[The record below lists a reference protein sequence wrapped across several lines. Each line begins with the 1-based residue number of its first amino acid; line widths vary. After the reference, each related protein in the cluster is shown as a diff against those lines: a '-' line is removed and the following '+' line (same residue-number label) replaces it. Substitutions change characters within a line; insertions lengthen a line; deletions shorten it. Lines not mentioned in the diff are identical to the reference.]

1 MKLQHYI
8 GGLQNLGPVNTDTR
22 VFAEEWEKR
31 IFGIHT
37 VMMAESAH
45 LPNARPKY
53 DFSTFDTSFKEFW
66 TWASLRTGAEGMQP
80 FEYFKFRY
88 YEKWLMGITQFFI
101 DQGYITEKELTE
113 KISKYA
119 NNPKAELPAQRNPE
133 LANQVRKYL
142 TLGDSARQPR
152 KQPAKF
158 SVGDRVLVAD
168 PQAVEH
174 TRLPGFLRNKPGVV
188 ELVYPDSYAYFVKTG
203 DGIGEA
209 MPVYQVAFEPEVMWG
224 DSAHEDNVTVYADL
238 FEAYLLPSN

>member
-1 MKLQHYI
+1 VKLQHYI
-8 GGLQNLGPVNTDTR
+8 GGLQNLGPVSTDTR

-37 VMMAESAH
+37 TMMAESMH

-53 DFSTFDTSFKEFW
+53 DFGAFDSNFKEVW

-88 YEKWLMGITQFFI
+88 YEKWLMGITQFFV
-101 DQGYITEKELTE
+101 DQGYITEKELSE
-113 KISKYA
+113 KISKYTHD
-119 NNPKAELPAQRNPE
+119 PKADLPAQGNPE
-133 LANQVRKYL
+133 LANQIQKYL
-142 TLGDSARQPR
+142 SLGDSARKPL

-158 SVGDRVLVAD
+158 NVGDRVLVAD
-168 PQAVEH
+168 PEAVEH

-188 ELVYPDSYAYFVKTG
+188 ELVYPDSYAYFVTTG
-203 DGIGEA
+203 DGIGA
-209 MPVYQVAFEPEVMWG
+209 PMPVYQVAFEPSVMWG
-224 DSAHEDNVTVYADL
+224 DSAYEDNVTVYADL